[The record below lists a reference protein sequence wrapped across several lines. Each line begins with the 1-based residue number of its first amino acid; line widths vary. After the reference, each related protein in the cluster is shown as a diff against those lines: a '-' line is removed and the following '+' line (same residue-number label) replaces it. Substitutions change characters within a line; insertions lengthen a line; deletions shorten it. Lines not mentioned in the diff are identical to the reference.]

1 MEVVQVL
8 IFVAIVAVA
17 IMKQLAKAKKEAEA
31 RSQSIPVPVEVEI
44 EEEPMTA
51 PIPVTRKPQR
61 STSQK
66 KQQVTVTHVA
76 SKPELPQNQTK
87 IKLSTREEAR
97 RAFIYSEI
105 FNRKY

>member
-31 RSQSIPVPVEVEI
+31 RSQSIPTPVEVEI
-44 EEEPMTA
+44 EEQPMISPA
-51 PIPVTRKPQR
+51 PVTRKPQR
-61 STSQK
+61 PASQK
-66 KQQVTVTHVA
+66 NQKATVTQVA
-76 SKPELPQNQTK
+76 SKSELPQSQTK